1 MKTYQ
6 APLICP
12 VCQDNMTVKH
22 VCCESCQTEV
32 KGNFHLSK
40 FNYLEPETQYF
51 IEMFLKNRGN
61 IKAVEKEMNVSYP
74 TVKKWLE
81 DAISKLGYKSDVE
94 DEEDIIDN
102 LNDPLLDLKSGIIDV
117 KEAIQRLKQK
127 NRK

>member
-12 VCQDNMTVKH
+12 VCKDNMTVTH
-22 VCCESCQTEV
+22 VSCQSCQTEV

-81 DAISKLGYKSDVE
+81 DAISKLGYKLDVD
-94 DEEDIIDN
+94 DEEEVTFE
-102 LNDPLLDLKSGIIDV
+102 NDPLQDLREGIIDV
-117 KEAIQRLKQK
+117 KEALHRLKQK
-127 NRK
+127 KKR